1 MSTQN
6 NEMID
11 LLFGEASDVIF
22 DRENNKF
29 DLLAFLRL
37 YLAHL
42 SYEIGRNGTT
52 CTIITNSSSEQKNTA
67 PCSLILSSRV
77 QPVHLVNLRAQL
89 NFWYTFQKGR
99 PCTNKV

>member
-37 YLAHL
+37 YLAHHFVL
-42 SYEIGRNGTT
+42 WDWKKRN
-52 CTIITNSSSEQKNTA
+52 
-67 PCSLILSSRV
+67 
-77 QPVHLVNLRAQL
+77 NLYHH
-89 NFWYTFQKGR
+89 N
-99 PCTNKV
+99 

>member
-1 MSTQN
+1 
-6 NEMID
+6 MID

-42 SYEIGRNGTT
+42 SYEIGRT
-52 CTIITNSSSEQKNTA
+52 E
-67 PCSLILSSRV
+67 
-77 QPVHLVNLRAQL
+77 QPV
-89 NFWYTFQKGR
+89 
-99 PCTNKV
+99 PS

>member
-37 YLAHL
+37 YLAHF

-67 PCSLILSSRV
+67 PCSLTLSSRV

-89 NFWYTFQKGR
+89 NFRYTFQKGR